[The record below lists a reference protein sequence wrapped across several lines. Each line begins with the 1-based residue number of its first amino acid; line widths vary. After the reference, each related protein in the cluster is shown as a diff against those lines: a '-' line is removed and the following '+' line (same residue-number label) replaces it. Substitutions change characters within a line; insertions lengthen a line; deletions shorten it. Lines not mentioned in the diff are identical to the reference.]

1 MNSIASIFLDVPT
14 EDQSLVYPVI
24 SCCLLVVPSTIL
36 FGLIMISGKRG
47 QDQHYHF
54 ALIDT
59 IRSNRHRFVRGD
71 DFFLIGPKVIY
82 PQLVHWCLS
91 LLPDPVSMQVGRYL
105 SVVMV
110 FLSTLAF
117 SIFTWQMYP
126 VIFPEGGPGQWEF
139 LSLSLA
145 LYVFTPYSYY
155 TNNAK
160 NAGLSVRA
168 VGVLLLELLFYSLV
182 LYLTGKGALFLYASV
197 VIGLVILLSSQF
209 ASQVFLFVLPV
220 ASLVLGEPS
229 LLLVPALTISI
240 YMVVLP
246 GFFFAYA
253 RGQWYHKSFYCRY
266 LAKNFILE
274 LRPSIWR
281 DFIYDF
287 WARFKSQPESSV
299 NGALARRLLSRF
311 YWTLKYALGNSVILL
326 VVGMPLVLI
335 ATVLLFTH
343 LGVGSS
349 SLWGRHDTTAI
360 MGGLVLSA
368 LVVFFLT
375 TFRPTRFLGEPE
387 RYAESVNVLAVI
399 LTTLFL
405 INMYPYWVA
414 LLSAVFIVTLLF
426 LLMQVGVLLLQ
437 KYESNGQRGLYVMRN
452 RLLEIASSSEEPPR
466 VLANGMFQIRSLMS
480 SRLRLV
486 YGWAQFRLGGLP
498 YREVVEG
505 DRMYRREYMGH
516 LARYYDVNYL
526 LLQAPDIHEFTAEL
540 EGQGLVLRQVDSFE
554 NCYLFEL
561 ISERD

>member
-1 MNSIASIFLDVPT
+1 MDSIASILLDIQT
-14 EDQSLVYPVI
+14 ENQSLVYPVI
-24 SCCLLVVPSTIL
+24 SCCLLVFPPAIL
-36 FGLIMISGKRG
+36 FFLIRISGKRG

-59 IRSNRHRFVRGD
+59 IRSNRYRFVRGD
-71 DFFLIGPKVIY
+71 DFFLIEPKMIY

-91 LLPDPVSMQVGRYL
+91 FLPDSILMPVGRYL

-110 FLSTLAF
+110 FLSTLVF
-117 SIFTWQMYP
+117 SLFAWQMYP
-126 VIFPEGGPGQWEF
+126 DMFPEGGPGQWEF
-139 LSLSLA
+139 LCLSLA

-160 NAGLSVRA
+160 NAGLSARA

-182 LYLTGKGALFLYASV
+182 LYLTGKGALFVYVSV

-220 ASLVLGEPS
+220 ASLVLGEPR
-229 LLLVPALTISI
+229 LLLVPVLAIFI
-240 YMVVLP
+240 YMAVLP

-287 WARFKSQPESSV
+287 WARFKSQPKSSV
-299 NGALARRLLSRF
+299 NVPPVRRLLSRL
-311 YWTLKYALGNSVILL
+311 YWPLRYALGNSVVLL

-335 ATVLLFTH
+335 AIVLLFSH

-349 SLWGRHDTTAI
+349 SLWGRHDTTVI

-368 LVVFFLT
+368 LVVFLLT
-375 TFRPTRFLGEPE
+375 TFRPSRFLGEPE

-405 INMYPYWVA
+405 INTFPYWLV

-426 LLMQVGVLLLQ
+426 LLMQVGDLLLQ
-437 KYESNGQRGLYVMRN
+437 KYESNGHRGLYAMRT
-452 RLLEIASSSEEPPR
+452 RLLEIASSTEEPPR

-526 LLQAPDIHEFTAEL
+526 LLQAPDIHEFIAEL
-540 EGQGLVLRQVDSFE
+540 ESQGLVLRQVDSFE